1 MTRRAL
7 SLALLT
13 LIGLLTSAGLPA
25 PSRAQGVLDEVAGA
39 RRLGEDERALT
50 LLDHPIAQV
59 SEPRRAAERGL
70 AYQGAGLYVD
80 AERALVRALATT
92 ADPWV
97 TAHRAGLDLALQLTR
112 ERLGWLIVAC
122 DAPGTRASFVDGPTE
137 SFPCG
142 LAQRVIA
149 GAQRIET
156 RAPNR
161 RSARAVVQ
169 VGPGGRERY
178 SVQLSPFECAS
189 EGMLHTGGDHGRCC
203 WPGQGLDDAGACEGT
218 PSCPPNTRAEQLSCI
233 PTQRTGRGL
242 ARLEVGAFA
251 GVASFIS
258 ADTGLFRSGVDS
270 SGSSTQ
276 LGGRLELR
284 IGARLYGPLSA
295 AVIVGGSRQDVNQW
309 IDCGGASGCVD
320 TGPTAYGV
328 DVGLMLQLHT
338 NPRRHLG
345 AFDLHVGAGVRP
357 FAQVSFDSPSAATS
371 KLTATVIPAELGL
384 SFFLGSA
391 LSIDLLGQG
400 ELWLPREY
408 CGTGADG
415 TRSCLG
421 SSELTY
427 EFGWSALLGLSLHL
441 GG

>member
-1 MTRRAL
+1 MTRRAP

-13 LIGLLTSAGLPA
+13 LVSLLASAWLPA
-25 PSRAQGVLDEVAGA
+25 PSRAQSVLDEVAGA
-39 RRLGEDERALT
+39 RRLGQDERALT

-92 ADPWV
+92 DPWV
-97 TAHRAGLDLALQLTR
+97 TAHRGGLELALRLTR

-122 DAPGTRASFVDGPTE
+122 DAPGTRASFVDGPAE

-156 RAPNR
+156 RAPHR
-161 RSARAVVQ
+161 RSARSVVQ
-169 VGPGGRERY
+169 VGPGRRERH
-178 SVQLSPFECAS
+178 SAQLSPFECPS
-189 EGMLHTGGDHGRCC
+189 EGMLHMGGDQGSCC
-203 WPGQGLDDAGACEGT
+203 WPGQDLDDAGSCGGT

-242 ARLEVGAFA
+242 ARLEVSALG

-258 ADTGLFRSGVDS
+258 ADTGLFRRGVDS

-276 LGGRLELR
+276 VGGRLELR

-309 IDCGGASGCVD
+309 IECGGVRGCVD

-357 FAQVSFDSPSAATS
+357 FAQVSFDSPTDATS
-371 KLTATVIPAELGL
+371 KLTATVIPVELGL

-408 CGTGADG
+408 CGPEAGLS
-415 TRSCLG
+415 RSCLG